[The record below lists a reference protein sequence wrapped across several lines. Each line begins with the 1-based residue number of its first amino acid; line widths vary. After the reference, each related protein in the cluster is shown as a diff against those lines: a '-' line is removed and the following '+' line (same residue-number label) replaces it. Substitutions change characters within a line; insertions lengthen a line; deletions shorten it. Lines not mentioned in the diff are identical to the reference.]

1 MEERT
6 LERLKQ
12 LQALPLERKVGFTIA
27 RLTEFYHHFDGK
39 VYVSFSGGKDST
51 VLLYIARKLFPDIKA
66 VFVDTGLEYP
76 EIRDFVKTWD
86 NVDWIK
92 PQKSFYQVIK
102 EYGYPVVSKE
112 VAGYIWRARR
122 GGVWAL
128 TALGIQ
134 DSFIDK
140 NGKTVKL
147 HKNGR
152 YDKSKWGFLYN
163 SPFKISEKCC
173 DVMKKKTVH
182 DYQKKHN
189 LYPIIAT
196 LTEESLMRERAW
208 IQTGCN
214 AFDAKDVKSTPMAFW
229 TEQDVLRYIQVMNIP
244 IASIYGK
251 IATICNG
258 GGATNLLQQAKSGL
272 DVCFA
277 CLAFIWKNIRT
288 DFRECITLTRS
299 NGNIASINSTLNKFW
314 TTFIFHTNQSKNNLT
329 FLT

>member
-102 EYGYPVVSKE
+102 EYGYPVISKE
-112 VAGYIWRARR
+112 ISQS
-122 GGVWAL
+122 VWESRKGMKSGL
-128 TALGIQ
+128 KRLGIIE
-134 DSFIDK
+134 SNK
-140 NGKTVKL
+140 NKLYVFPKYAYLVK
-147 HKNGR
+147 
-152 YDKSKWGFLYN
+152 DA
-163 SPFKISEKCC
+163 PFKMSHLCC
-173 DVMKKKTVH
+173 SIMKKNPAKQ
-182 DYQKKHN
+182 YEKKN
-189 LYPIIAT
+189 NVYPIIANMA
-196 LTEESLMRERAW
+196 EESLLRRQSW
-208 IQTGCN
+208 IRFGCN
-214 AFDAKDVKSTPMAFW
+214 AFESKRPKSNPMSFW
-229 TEQDVLRYIQVMNIP
+229 TEQDVLRYIQVMDIP
-244 IASIYGK
+244 IAKVYGK

-258 GGATNLLQQAKSGL
+258 GCDQLITTGEK
-272 DVCFA
+272 
-277 CLAFIWKNIRT
+277 RT
-288 DFRECITLTRS
+288 GCMFCMFGVHLEKCP
-299 NGNIASINSTLNKFW
+299 NKFQRMYYTHPKQW
-314 TTFIFHTNQSKNNLT
+314 EYCINKLNLKQVLDYFHIPYEPVEEQPYLFDINEEDNA
-329 FLT
+329 